1 MKNKALHSGLMAI
14 GLLLVLLGIY
24 HISGLRYQAPAQER
38 EYIIENTEVIC
49 IADVYDTYPEAVAVT
64 DEHIYCLISPK
75 ARIIKIDKE
84 TTRIMEMIA
93 LPFAKAEDMVTD
105 GTYLYVSEWRKP
117 PRILR
122 IRLDNLAEYT
132 VLELIYDSQATELLL
147 VGDNLYVGQGTYIAR
162 IDTGLWEQT
171 GNLDNRNLNG
181 EVSLGDSYFMESLA
195 AENDYLYACAT
206 FDTARLVKVRID
218 DFIITAAAT
227 PSEVYG
233 EGLAVKDGYGYV
245 VCTAAPGR
253 IVKIDLGRMV
263 EVDKLVLDEDWDN
276 PKSGVVVL
284 GNCLYIL
291 CEQGLVEVD
300 LERFAQTD
308 SWVISGSGREG
319 ITVDDGKIYICR

>member
-14 GLLLVLLGIY
+14 GLLLILLGIY
-24 HISGLRYQAPAQER
+24 RISGLRYQAPAQER

-64 DEHIYCLISPK
+64 DEHIYCLISPD

-84 TTRIMEMIA
+84 TTMILEVVV
-93 LPFAKAEDMVTD
+93 LPFKKAEDMVTD

-117 PRILR
+117 PHILR

-132 VLELIYDSQATELLL
+132 MLELIYDSQATELLL
-147 VGDNLYVGQGTYIAR
+147 VDNNLYVGQGTYIAR
-162 IDTGLWEQT
+162 IDTRSWEQT
-171 GNLDNRNLNG
+171 GNLNNRDLNG
-181 EVSLGDSYFMESLA
+181 ELSLGGSYFMESLA

-218 DFIITAAAT
+218 DFVITAAAT

-253 IVKIDLGRMV
+253 VVKIDLGRMV
-263 EVDKLVLDEDWDN
+263 EVDKLILDEAWDN

-300 LERFAQTD
+300 LERFEQTD
-308 SWVISGSGREG
+308 SWVISGSSREG